1 MLKDKKG
8 KDVDKVYRLK
18 YQLCF
23 CFTSYWLADPTGN
36 KNTAF
41 FLDAKW

>member
-23 CFTSYWLADPTGN
+23 CFTRVIDWQILQEIKTQHS
-36 KNTAF
+36 F
-41 FLDAKW
+41 